1 MSAADLDCVA
11 EVARET
17 GAYVLSDEIYSQLV
31 FEETND
37 AGREAGAGAGAGA
50 EAEAEAEVASVGADT
65 KGTKGGAAPFDTIA
79 TREGMLERT
88 IILDGCSKAFAMTGW
103 RVGFG
108 LFPAHLV
115 EPARNV
121 RHEE

>member
-50 EAEAEAEVASVGADT
+50 EAGVGSVGA
-65 KGTKGGAAPFDTIA
+65 GTKGGAAPFDTIA
-79 TREGMLERT
+79 TREGMY
-88 IILDGCSKAFAMTGW
+88 I
-103 RVGFG
+103 
-108 LFPAHLV
+108 HLYTPV
-115 EPARNV
+115 IHVYTP
-121 RHEE
+121 HIHL